1 MTHAYDFGMAM
12 GAEFEK
18 EALPLGNILSAAR
31 QAVAPAT
38 TGFSR
43 AMAQGANPVSAAA
56 RGVAGQVMSSPTG
69 RAAVGAGKQLASD
82 AGAAVSSAAQ
92 KAFAPG
98 IKGYERAISQG
109 ATPAFAAGRA
119 LKGQVMSSGVGR
131 GAVGAAEMLA
141 NAPEATGR
149 FMTNAARRAGNLMDP
164 AGRAGSAAMDAIGAS
179 RRSGNL
185 TNKLIGGGTL
195 AGGYVAGK
203 NYLGG
208 GEAGAGAG
216 AAPAAMAGGSTGGAG
231 GGEGLMGMWNSLPME
246 ARYAIGAGV
255 PLALAGGLMGMR
267 GNTGAGLGLGALGL
281 GAAGLGAAG
290 SGVFGDGARRMVGQ
304 GANSLYGMIGGG
316 GGDMRSQLN
325 ALKGLSPEFGTTML
339 MGKDP
344 TGKLT
349 SEQAR
354 GAYDFLTSNPAASAF
369 LPGIEN
375 ASVRPGSVMKAGAAL
390 AEKLSERR
398 CWKGYEAVPGVKP
411 FSRGSCR
418 PVNAQKDTKNPKPTA
433 AGDSDSDAGSEKN
446 ALVGSLIRGGL
457 RLGGQAAQGVVGASG
472 LMTRGVGRAM
482 QTVGSHNGHG
492 GVGKLLTGA
501 GQAVHGVG
509 AGLSTAAKSPVSSG
523 ALAAGAA
530 YGANRAGMLPMPK
543 LPSMPTMS
551 ANAWAKQTGG

>member
-38 TGFSR
+38 KGFSR

-56 RGVAGQVMSSPTG
+56 RGVASQVMSSPTG
-69 RAAVGAGKQLASD
+69 RAAVGAGKQLADD

-98 IKGYERAISQG
+98 IKGYERALAQG
-109 ATPAFAAGRA
+109 ATPAYAAGRA

-131 GAVGAAEMLA
+131 GAVGAAGMLA

-149 FMTNAARRAGNLMDP
+149 FMTNTARRAGNLMDP
-164 AGRAGSAAMDAIGAS
+164 SGRAGSMAMDAIGAS
-179 RRSGNL
+179 RRGGNL

-208 GEAGAGAG
+208 GEGAGAG
-216 AAPAAMAGGSTGGAG
+216 AAPAAMAMAGGPNGGAG
-231 GGEGLMGMWNSLPME
+231 AGGEGLMGMWNSLPME

-290 SGVFGDGARRMVGQ
+290 SGLMGDGARRMVGQ
-304 GANSLYGMIGGG
+304 GAGALYNMIGGG
-316 GGDMRSQLN
+316 GGDMRSQLA

-354 GAYDFLTSNPAASAF
+354 GAYDFLTSNPAAAAF

-375 ASVRPGSVMKAGAAL
+375 ASVRPAAVKAGALIAQKM
-390 AEKLSERR
+390 AKSR
-398 CWKGYEAVPGVKP
+398 CWSGYEAVPGVKP

-418 PVNAQKDTKNPKPTA
+418 PVKAQKDTENPKSEA
-433 AGDSDSDAGSEKN
+433 AGDEKSDS
-446 ALVGSLIRGGL
+446 
-457 RLGGQAAQGVVGASG
+457 
-472 LMTRGVGRAM
+472 
-482 QTVGSHNGHG
+482 
-492 GVGKLLTGA
+492 
-501 GQAVHGVG
+501 
-509 AGLSTAAKSPVSSG
+509 
-523 ALAAGAA
+523 
-530 YGANRAGMLPMPK
+530 
-543 LPSMPTMS
+543 
-551 ANAWAKQTGG
+551 